1 MAFDVSGLTAYV
13 NQTSTDLVGR
23 VYFEAK
29 SADYFTVQS
38 GIKSSEA
45 IQLLSVTA
53 VPQADTACA
62 FNASGTATLTQRNIT
77 VGSVKYQDTLCMKT
91 LRSYWTQILLRSGS
105 NADSE
110 VNEQMSQAVSD
121 NLIKLVKEHVEVLDW
136 QGDTASG
143 NAYLNKYDGLIKLI
157 DAAGTAVD
165 GNTGGITTTTGITT
179 GASGNSDTLLYAMC
193 DARPAAVKSAN
204 NQVVFCGTDFFDGL
218 VTTLIAKNNFHIDAT
233 SFANYEMQ
241 IPGRNVK
248 LVGVNGLVG
257 TNRLFLSYQEN
268 FVLGVDM
275 MNEEEEFK
283 IWYSQDD
290 DNVKYSIK
298 FKRGVQVAYP
308 SQIVEFTLV
317 TP

>member
-13 NQTSTDLVGR
+13 NQTSTELIGR
-23 VYFEAK
+23 AYFEAK
-29 SADYFTVQS
+29 SADYFTLQA

-45 IQLLSVTA
+45 IQLLAIAA
-53 VPQADTACA
+53 VPQADSACA
-62 FNASGTATLTQRNIT
+62 FNASGTTTLTQRNIT
-77 VGSVKYQDTLCMKT
+77 VGAVKYQDTLCMKT
-91 LRSYWTQILLRSGS
+91 LRAYWTQILLRAGS

-110 VNEQMSQAVSD
+110 VNEQMAQAVSD
-121 NLIKLVKEHVEVLDW
+121 ELIKLVKEHVEVLDW

-157 DAAGTAVD
+157 DAASPIN
-165 GNTGGITTTTGITT
+165 GNTGGITSGTGITT
-179 GASGNSDTLLYAMC
+179 GASGNSDTIVYAMC
-193 DARPAAVKSAN
+193 DARTAALKSAN
-204 NQVVFCGTDFFDGL
+204 DQVIFCGTDFFDGL

-241 IPGRNVK
+241 IPGRNVR

-257 TNRLFLSYQEN
+257 TNRLFGSYQSN

-308 SQIVEFTLV
+308 SQVVQFELA
-317 TP
+317 